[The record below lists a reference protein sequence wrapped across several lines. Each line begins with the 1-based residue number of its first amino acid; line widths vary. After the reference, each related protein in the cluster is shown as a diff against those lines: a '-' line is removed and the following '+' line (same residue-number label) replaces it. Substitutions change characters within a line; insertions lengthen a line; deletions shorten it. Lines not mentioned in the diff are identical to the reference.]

1 MDNDLRC
8 IYESHIICNTY
19 VQEEGLKGVLKSIAA
34 AGAIGAASLFG
45 SPSKSSTPSTPPA
58 ISHQDNG
65 YSNIKN
71 HIFQSEG
78 KGKAGRP
85 GFIYKDSRGYPTIG
99 IGHLVTD
106 NTPEIFRQL
115 FGTKFDSN
123 TVLSGR
129 KPLTDKQMFK
139 LLDYD
144 LPKKINLAK
153 SQIPEFNTYPPY
165 VQTAIVDGYYRGDL
179 PGSPKTKKLI
189 NSGNWVAAATEY
201 LNNKEYKAAKSSHSG
216 VAKRMERNRDKYLQ
230 YAQELVGQPSKVDKV
245 DGTRDAD
252 EKQVIV
258 KQGDTL
264 YGIAKN
270 MGINIK
276 GLISANPNINPNK
289 LQIGQKLNLPSS

>member
-1 MDNDLRC
+1 MDNDLSH
-8 IYESHIICNTY
+8 IYESYVIHDIY
-19 VQEEGLKGVLKSIAA
+19 VQEEGLKNNLKSIAA
-34 AGAIGAASLFG
+34 AGIIGAASLFG
-45 SPSKSSTPSTPPA
+45 APSKSNTQHTPPA
-58 ISHQDNG
+58 ISHQDS
-65 YSNIKN
+65 YSSIKD

-85 GFIYKDSRGYPTIG
+85 GFVYKDSRGYPTIG

-106 NTPEIFRQL
+106 KTPEIFRQL
-115 FGTKFDSN
+115 FGTRFDTN

-129 KPLTDKQMFK
+129 KPLTDEQMFK

-153 SQIPEFNTYPPY
+153 SQIPKFSTYPPY

-179 PGSPKTKKLI
+179 PGSPKTKRLI

-201 LNNKEYKAAKSSHSG
+201 LNNKEYNAARSVHSG

-230 YAQELVGQPSKVDKV
+230 YAQELVGQPSAE
-245 DGTRDAD
+245 GTRDAD
-252 EKQVIV
+252 EKQIIV

-264 YGIAKN
+264 SSIANSLDLDLKSL
-270 MGINIK
+270 IK
-276 GLISANPNINPNK
+276 ANPNINPNK
-289 LQIGQKLNLPSS
+289 IQIGQKLNLPLS